1 MADLQ
6 RIQELVKEGHAAR
19 CANRMVQGH
28 YGCECGFIHIDKDF
42 VKRHKKP
49 VPGEDDVPCTIGGI
63 LHKIEDQKQEI
74 IRLNK
79 KLVNQEQINLWLQEH
94 FNKRVVPMLQRLR
107 KNDEA
112 VDYVNRLYGGQGEF
126 VYIPDDHLEKQD
138 TAVEQDDEIHRLQN
152 KVESLS
158 ADIGREHAIQH
169 NLRSSRD
176 ASLRKIKS
184 QAADI
189 DAQAQIIKNREDSF
203 NHMSRVH
210 VDLQNRYLAVV
221 GRYYAHLME
230 AGHNERCTRNM
241 VIDGSKCTCELQPI
255 SKDSE
260 EDPKQTKPEE
270 ACMVCEGRCDC
281 ETDAAFTTAD
291 QIIRTVLEFSKKL

>member
-1 MADLQ
+1 MADVQ
-6 RIQELVKEGHAAR
+6 RMQVLVKEGHTPH
-19 CANRMVQGH
+19 CANRMVVGD
-28 YGCECGFIHIDKDF
+28 GECECGFIHIDKDF
-42 VKRHKKP
+42 VERHKKP
-49 VPGEDDVPCTIGGI
+49 VPGEDDVPCTMETVGITIDDI
-63 LHKIEDQKQEI
+63 LHKIEDQRQEI

-79 KLVNQEQINLWLQEH
+79 QLVNQEQINLWLQEH

-112 VDYVNRLYGGQGEF
+112 VDYVNRLYGGQDGF
-126 VYIPDDHLEKQD
+126 ANIPDDHLEKQN
-138 TAVEQDDEIHRLQN
+138 APIEQDDEIHRLQN

-230 AGHNERCTRNM
+230 AGHNEKCTRNM

-270 ACMVCEGRCDC
+270 ACMVCEGRSDC
-281 ETDAAFTTAD
+281 WHTNWP
-291 QIIRTVLEFSKKL
+291 LLL